1 MELIGPSVVV
11 LMRQLNVFLGRHVKE
26 TSITASE
33 LMYLTPLYE
42 EDGLTQE
49 QLSTILAVNKAAT
62 ARIVRRLESKKL
74 VSRRTQMNDRRSKRI
89 WLTPQAKALEP
100 TIRGLRDEWGAYVTQ
115 GMTDEEVSFL
125 GRRLAHMADRAKEL
139 NATQSNE

>member
-11 LMRQLNVFLGRHVKE
+11 LMRQLNVFLGRHIRE
-26 TSITASE
+26 ANMTASE
-33 LMYLTPLYE
+33 LMYLAPLYE

-49 QLSTILAVNKAAT
+49 RLSAVLAVNKAAT
-62 ARIVRRLESKKL
+62 ARIVRKLESKNL
-74 VSRRTQMNDRRSKRI
+74 VLRRTQMDDRRSKRI

-100 TIRGLRDEWGAYVTQ
+100 TIRGLRDEWDAYVTQ

-125 GRRLAHMADRAKEL
+125 ERRLAHMAERAKQL
-139 NATQSNE
+139 NATQANE